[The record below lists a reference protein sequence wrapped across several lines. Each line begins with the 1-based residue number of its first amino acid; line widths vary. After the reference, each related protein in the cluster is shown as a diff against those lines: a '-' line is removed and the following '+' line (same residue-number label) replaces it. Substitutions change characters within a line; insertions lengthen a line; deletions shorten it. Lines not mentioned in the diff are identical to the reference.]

1 MKFLAL
7 AILSSLFFV
16 ASAYGE
22 TPLTQE
28 DKEGLS

>member
-7 AILSSLFFV
+7 AILSNLFFV

-22 TPLTQE
+22 TLLTQE